1 MNYYQVNIPI
11 PGNQDMTDILIA
23 QLAEV
28 GFESFEENEEFVIAY
43 IPEKDYLPEVL
54 ASIDYCSAPDIL
66 SQTKH
71 EFIED
76 RNWNEV
82 WESNYPPVMIT
93 DRCIVRAP
101 FHEAPEGIEFDIV
114 VKPKMA
120 FGTAHHETTA
130 QMLEVMLDAD
140 VKGKKVLDM
149 GCGSGVLAILCAMK
163 GAAEITAIDIDEWSY
178 SNTLE
183 NAEINQVTN
192 IIPLLGDA
200 SLLRV
205 PMLFEVI
212 LANINKN
219 ILLRDMESY
228 VGVLKSGGSIY
239 FSGFYTEDLADIT
252 NKASENKLKF
262 IQSQSDNNWVVAH
275 FIKA

>member
-1 MNYYQVNIPI
+1 MNYYQVSIPI
-11 PGNQDMTDILIA
+11 PDNQDMTDILIA
-23 QLAEV
+23 QLAEA
-28 GFESFEENEEFVIAY
+28 GFESFEENKEFVIAY
-43 IPEKDYLPEVL
+43 IPEKDYHKEIL
-54 ASIDYCSAPDIL
+54 ATIDYCSASKI
-66 SQTKH
+66 SARTKH
-71 EFIED
+71 EFIQD

-82 WESNYPPVMIT
+82 WESNYPPVMIA

-101 FHEAPEGIEFDIV
+101 FHEPPEGIEFDII

-130 QMLEVMLDAD
+130 QMLEVLLDTD
-140 VKGKKVLDM
+140 LKGKKVLDM

-163 GAAEITAIDIDEWSY
+163 GATEITAIDIDEWSY

-200 SLLRV
+200 SLLKA

-228 VGVLKSGGSIY
+228 VGVLKTEGSIY
-239 FSGFYTEDLADIT
+239 FSGFYTEDIADIKS
-252 NKASENKLKF
+252 KAIENKLEF

-275 FIKA
+275 FIKP